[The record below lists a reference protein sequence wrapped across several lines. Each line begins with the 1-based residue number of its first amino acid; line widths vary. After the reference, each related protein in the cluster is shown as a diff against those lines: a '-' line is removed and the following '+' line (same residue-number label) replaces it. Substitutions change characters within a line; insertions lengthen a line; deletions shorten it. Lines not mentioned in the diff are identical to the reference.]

1 MGTNVLGLAIEG
13 LVAVLLVTTIG
24 YCWVLNSRLVRL
36 RADEKALK
44 ATIVELINATEV
56 ADRAIAGLKE
66 MAYECDK
73 SLSMRLV
80 AADRASNELAA
91 QLRAGET
98 VLNRIALITEA
109 ARRQQALAQEPVA
122 REPTFAPPAHAP
134 VAFAMPG
141 PHETAMHPLY
151 DQRNATARST
161 AAMAEALTQRARQRS
176 RGEAA

>member
-1 MGTNVLGLAIEG
+1 M
-13 LVAVLLVTTIG
+13 
-24 YCWVLNSRLVRL
+24 
-36 RADEKALK
+36 
-44 ATIVELINATEV
+44 NATSRSRC
-56 ADRAIAGLKE
+56 A
-66 MAYECDK
+66 C
-73 SLSMRLV
+73 V

-122 REPTFAPPAHAP
+122 REPSYAPPAHAP

-141 PHETAMHPLY
+141 PHETPMHPLY
-151 DQRNATARST
+151 DQRSTTARST
-161 AAMAEALTQRARQRS
+161 AAMADALAQRARQRS